1 MPVPGYQLPFLTTCD
16 SLQCIKYVT
25 VFNWSSVLDIVYVHK
40 KFKKLMLSIYCF
52 QPRTLVN
59 KTPLAATISASYL
72 MERKSVL
79 AETGMPYNRTEKH
92 AKVDSVLIN
101 RRREG

>member
-1 MPVPGYQLPFLTTCD
+1 
-16 SLQCIKYVT
+16 
-25 VFNWSSVLDIVYVHK
+25 
-40 KFKKLMLSIYCF
+40 MLSIYYF
-52 QPRTLVN
+52 QPRILVN

-92 AKVDSVLIN
+92 AKVDSVF
-101 RRREG
+101 